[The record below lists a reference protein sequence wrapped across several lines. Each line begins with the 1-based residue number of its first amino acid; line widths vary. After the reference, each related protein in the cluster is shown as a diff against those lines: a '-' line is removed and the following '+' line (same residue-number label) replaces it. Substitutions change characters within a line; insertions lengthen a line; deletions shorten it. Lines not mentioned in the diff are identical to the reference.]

1 MKHIIALLLL
11 VPTIASASIGSTESE
26 CVAKYGANLGG
37 SHSDYEVYSAYRS
50 GITIRA
56 LLSRGKVVRIEY
68 TGNIT
73 LKSSRL
79 LLKMNGD
86 KWTKVNG
93 KWTCGGLQA
102 HAGEGNVN
110 ISNAGYTPPKRV
122 YTRPARTII
131 PVGTPA
137 RHIPL
142 SSFLGYG
149 GGSSKG
155 IKREE
160 GRRKLTTNS
169 LRK

>member
-11 VPTIASASIGSTESE
+11 VPTIAAASIGSTEEE
-26 CVAKYGANLGG
+26 CIAKYGANLGG
-37 SHSDYEVYSAYRS
+37 SHSDYEVYSAYKS
-50 GITIRA
+50 GITIKA

-102 HAGEGNVN
+102 HAGEGKVT
-110 ISNAGYTPPKRV
+110 ISNAGYTPPKSV
-122 YTRPARTII
+122 YIRPARTII

-142 SSFLGYG
+142 SLVG
-149 GGSSKG
+149 GGHGGVSSSK
-155 IKREE
+155 KKE
-160 GRRKLTTNS
+160 GRRKLTINS
-169 LRK
+169 LKK